1 MSRTAENKFS
11 PWLWLLLCVTLAL
24 TWTVNQQDDAV
35 DVVQPKKNLK
45 RENRT
50 ESDFSAQNST
60 QDLQLSARKSFE
72 SHTDLFAVVRPKPVF
87 IPNVVKAP
95 VQKMAPILPPLPF
108 KYIGRWKDDAG
119 LQVLLETNGEVLTVK
134 TGDVLLNRYQVQ
146 NIQETTFN
154 IVVEFLTMPE
164 NQKQILQVGKAKDE

>member
-1 MSRTAENKFS
+1 MNK
-11 PWLWLLLCVTLAL
+11 
-24 TWTVNQQDDAV
+24 QDDTM
-35 DVVQPKKNLK
+35 DVVQPKKNLA

-50 ESDFSAQNST
+50 ELVFSAQNNT

-72 SHTDLFAVVRPKPVF
+72 SHTDLFAAVRPKPVF
-87 IPNVVKAP
+87 IPSVVKEP
-95 VQKMAPILPPLPF
+95 LQKKMAPVLPPLPF
-108 KYIGRWKDDAG
+108 KYIGRWKDEAG

-146 NIQETTFN
+146 IIQETAFN

-164 NQKQILQVGKAKDE
+164 NQKQILKVGKAKDE